1 MATFRFPSLFVSHG
15 SPMLAYGDDPA
26 QEALSRLARTLPRPK
41 AVICLSAHSIS
52 RDQVKVLKTAGNSIQ
67 HDFGGFPDDL
77 YEIDYPCSGD
87 PTLAEQIITLLKE
100 SGLPATADPSGPL
113 DHGIWIPL
121 MHLYPKGEI
130 PVVRISL
137 PLEFQPLQI
146 MKMGQALSVLREQGV
161 LLMASGGAVH
171 NLRELRW
178 AEKRGSGAD
187 YAVRF
192 EEWLISCLQRKD
204 VEALVTFEENTDF
217 FRSHPTSEHFLPLLF
232 TVGSA
237 LPNDDFRLVHRG
249 IEYSTL
255 SMLSFVLNHENDQ
268 ILH

>member
-26 QEALSRLARTLPRPK
+26 QEALSRLALGMPRPK
-41 AVICLSAHSIS
+41 AVICLSAHSVS
-52 RDQVKVLKTAGNSIQ
+52 RDQVKVLKTSSNTIQ

-77 YEIDYPCSGD
+77 YEIDYACSGD
-87 PTLAEQIITLLKE
+87 PALSDRIISLLKE
-100 SGLPATADPSGPL
+100 SGIPATADPSGPL

-130 PVVRISL
+130 PVIRISL

-178 AEKRGSGAD
+178 AEKRGAGAD
-187 YAVRF
+187 FAVRF

-204 VEALVTFEENTDF
+204 VESLVTFEENTDF
-217 FRSHPTSEHFLPLLF
+217 LKSHPTSEHFLPLLF

-237 LPNDDFRLVHRG
+237 LPKDDFRMVHRG